1 MAKKNKKK
9 KQKGITVECQFTK
22 QRLKVQVRTYFC

>member
-1 MAKKNKKK
+1 MAKKKN